1 MKRVTKYYKLNNI
14 NIIPDMTLIVYNK
27 PKIIKFSFKF
37 LLYLNSTNKAIPLLT
52 KSPEIN
58 EPNDIALFKNSS
70 VIITLEAQLGI
81 SPNKLI
87 TNGPKILSFKNI
99 VETRLLSK
107 VSITNEIAKLTKNIN
122 TNIWKVCFKE
132 ETKTPS
138 SQ

>member
-1 MKRVTKYYKLNNI
+1 MPET
-14 NIIPDMTLIVYNK
+14 TLIKYK
-27 PKIIKFSFKF
+27 IPKIIKFSFKF
-37 LLYLNSTNKAIPLLT
+37 LLYLNKINKAIPLLA
-52 KSPEIN
+52 KSPAIN
-58 EPNDIALFKNSS
+58 EPKEIALFKNNS

-99 VETRLLSK
+99 EETRLLSK